1 MNHTLEYLLMGAF
14 ALSGAYL
21 VYDYTINSSEVTFT
35 SQYDMIESKKEQAG
49 ELLTIIDLLD
59 NPLRIDILNTGEDEI
74 IIKKMYVDGILDEAY
89 TINGIQTSIIPLN
102 EIVVINPMDTD
113 GKIIKIITEN
123 NNEYDLG

>member
-1 MNHTLEYLLMGAF
+1 MGAF

-21 VYDYTINSSEVTFT
+21 VYDYTINSSEVIFT

-49 ELLTIIDLLD
+49 EFLTIIDLLD
-59 NPLRIDILNTGEDEI
+59 NPLRIDVLNTGENEI
-74 IIKKMYVDGILDEAY
+74 IIKKIYVDGILDEAY

-102 EIVVINPMDTD
+102 EITVIYPTD
-113 GKIIKIITEN
+113 IHGEIIKIITEN